1 MTFVRNL
8 TMAWKMIDLEEGT
21 DYDRQKGFY
30 RFKRA
35 IFEVNGTQHTLK
47 ISMTDFD
54 AGKTEEI
61 VAKEAEKIMAALGK
75 SK

>member
-1 MTFVRNL
+1 MNY
-8 TMAWKMIDLEEGT
+8 KMVDLEEGT

-35 IFEVNGTQHTLK
+35 IFEVNGSQHTLK
-47 ISMTDFD
+47 ISMKDFD

-61 VAKEAEKIMAALGK
+61 VQAEADKILSALGK
-75 SK
+75 TK